1 LKKKAVTWSGT
12 LAMFVL
18 LVFGAAL
25 ASAKEGTKPQNDAG
39 NTWTFIV
46 IGDTRDVTKQTAT
59 GISPALPALAAAIA
73 KENVKP
79 DFVVHAGDL
88 TNGYWLSAA
97 SPLAQ
102 LPGKQKYLRMFENF
116 LTAMQPV
123 SDAGIPLYI
132 VRGNHEFGGEVAP
145 GVGVPDLIAAYTE
158 TFAVN
163 MPQNGPDSAKGLDY
177 GVVHKSVNCIVTDQ
191 YVGSRGTEVNIDI
204 PWIRR
209 QLEQNTSPIVFTFGH
224 SPAFRVTKNG
234 GETEYQLGNN
244 LPQATA
250 FWRLNIQ
257 HKVKAY
263 ISSHEHFYTRGQ
275 IGGVYQIVQ
284 GNGGATPFTYQ
295 PQNIDPRLTQV
306 FPTRRIAARDML
318 PGYLVVTVNETTHAV
333 TVTEKCLKEDQIIT
347 FDAFTL

>member
-1 LKKKAVTWSGT
+1 VKNAAIAWLGM
-12 LAMFVL
+12 LAMLVL
-18 LVFGAAL
+18 LVSGAAV
-25 ASAKEGTKPQNDAG
+25 ASAQKATKPQQDGG
-39 NTWTFIV
+39 NIWTFIV
-46 IGDTRDVTKQTAT
+46 IGDTRDITKATAT

-73 KENVKP
+73 QENVKP
-79 DFVVHAGDL
+79 DFLVHAGDL

-102 LPGKQKYLRMFENF
+102 LPGKQKYLKMFENF
-116 LTAMQPV
+116 LAAMQPV
-123 SDAGIPLYI
+123 RDAGIPLYI

-177 GVVHKSVNCIVTDQ
+177 GFVHKSVTCIVTDQ
-191 YVGSRGTEVNIDI
+191 YAGSRGTAVNLDI
-204 PWIRR
+204 PWLRR
-209 QLEQNTSPIVFTFGH
+209 QLEQKASPIIFTFGH
-224 SPAFRVTKNG
+224 SPAFRVTQNG

-244 LPQATA
+244 LPQRAA
-250 FWRLNIQ
+250 FWTLNVQ

-318 PGYLVVTVNETTHAV
+318 PGYLVVTVNEATHAV
-333 TVTEKCLKEDQIIT
+333 TVTEKCLQDGQIVI